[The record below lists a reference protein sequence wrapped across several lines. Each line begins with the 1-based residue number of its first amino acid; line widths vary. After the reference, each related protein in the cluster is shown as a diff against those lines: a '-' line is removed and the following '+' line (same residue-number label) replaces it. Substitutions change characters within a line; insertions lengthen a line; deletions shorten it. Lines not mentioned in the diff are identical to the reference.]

1 MTSDRRATGATLLPL
16 TLAAV
21 TAVTAVAVLTG
32 CGTKRPAG
40 EDGGPPTAAGAPA
53 TAGSPG
59 SAGSAGASVP
69 PRAQLEERA
78 RRMGSAIELIYVAE
92 VPGFRRAQQSAGVY
106 GGDGFSA
113 MYVAASGG
121 GTVQLS
127 VGRGT
132 LRDREECE
140 RTPLSFADGGGGG
153 GKVACERDGDAWYR
167 TSGDAHEYARPED
180 GHVVR
185 LTADR
190 ESADRGIL
198 RSGARD
204 VRPADDAELHAL
216 LPPLPDR
223 GGTGGEGTGGAGGG
237 GQQPERGDLP
247 PEGDGA
253 PNNNVDVGG

>member
-1 MTSDRRATGATLLPL
+1 MVRTPLLPPSL
-16 TLAAV
+16 TALTAAAV
-21 TAVTAVAVLTG
+21 LLTG
-32 CGTKRPAG
+32 CGTERPAG
-40 EDGGPPTAAGAPA
+40 EDGGSPTAAGAPA

-59 SAGSAGASVP
+59 SPGSPGSAGASVP
-69 PRAQLEERA
+69 PRAELEERA
-78 RRMGSAIELIYVAE
+78 RWMGSAIELIYVAE
-92 VPGFRRAQQSAGVY
+92 VPGFERAQQSVGVY

-113 MYVAASGG
+113 MYVAAPGG

-127 VGRGT
+127 VDRGT
-132 LRDREECE
+132 LDEENCE
-140 RTPLSFADGGGGG
+140 RTPLASGGGGG
-153 GKVACERDGDAWYR
+153 DGGKVVCERDGDAWYR

-190 ESADRGIL
+190 ESADRRVL
-198 RSGARD
+198 RSAAGD
-204 VRPADDAELHAL
+204 VHPADDAELHAL
-216 LPPLPDR
+216 LPPLPDA
-223 GGTGGEGTGGAGGG
+223 GNGTGGEGAGGAGGG